1 MGVPKHA
8 IGIVALVALL
18 GGAAPSIAQEYPSR
32 PITLM
37 VPYAAGGPTDIVAR
51 SLGQAI
57 GKALQQTI
65 LVENVVG
72 AGGTIAPTKL
82 KNSAPDG
89 YTLLLAHI
97 GMSTAPA
104 LYRTLQFRP
113 VEDFE
118 HIGQVVDVPM
128 TLIARP
134 SLEPKDLRELIPY
147 IKANRDKLSFA
158 NAGIG
163 SASHLCGLLFMS
175 AIDVDITTVPYKGTA
190 PALNDLLGSQ
200 VDLLCDQTT
209 QTTQYIKSGRVKA
222 YGATSASRLDTLKE
236 LPTLAESGL
245 PGFEVVVWHGVY
257 APKGTPKV
265 VVDRLVAALQ
275 AGIRDPA
282 FVQRMSELGGQ
293 VVARDKATPE
303 GLRAEL
309 KAEIDRWTPIIRK
322 AGVYAE

>member
-1 MGVPKHA
+1 MVNRKQGIGA
-8 IGIVALVALL
+8 IALAALV
-18 GGAAPSIAQEYPSR
+18 GWTAPAIAQEYPSK

-51 SLGQAI
+51 SLGQTI

-65 LVENVVG
+65 VIENTVG

-82 KNSAPDG
+82 KNSTPDG

-104 LYRTLQFRP
+104 LYRTLPFRP

-118 HIGQVVDVPM
+118 HVGQVVDVPM
-128 TLIARP
+128 TLIARAT
-134 SLEPKDLRELIPY
+134 LEPRDLRELIAY

-190 PALNDLLGSQ
+190 PALNDLLGAQ

-265 VVDRLVAALQ
+265 VVDKLVAALQ
-275 AGIRDPA
+275 AGIQDPA
-282 FVQRMSELGGQ
+282 FVQRMNELGGQ
-293 VVARDKATPE
+293 VVARDRATPE
-303 GLRAEL
+303 GLRTQL